1 MVVYDASIGWPSY
14 FASEAQIERPALTP
28 VVYDGVEPSM
38 NYSYELYPPQNLFNP
53 FDPTQAHNINMN
65 IAIPRHGSRPTPAP
79 TSWPVYRP
87 LPGAIN
93 VVLWDGH
100 GESVKLDDIWHLYLF
115 RGAKPPA
122 KRPGL

>member
-1 MVVYDASIGWPSY
+1 
-14 FASEAQIERPALTP
+14 
-28 VVYDGVEPSM
+28 M